1 MMAKEAEGECSS
13 IAKFSEWGS
22 LYHLSA
28 DTIQAL
34 VAEGVDCE
42 EALTGLKEAELDGL
56 KSKYRFN
63 LGQHSLLRALWQ
75 LCNSR
80 RGSTAASTSHSA
92 AVESAKD
99 AKESLRE
106 LFPAIYRKPGSNGGS
121 SLSSQPLAGS
131 SQAMPFDP
139 KGKHTPNSLRK
150 GAKRKSARQ
159 SFPPAK
165 KAAYDRGKVYT
176 IVCLPQYVSTV
187 PKGKSRDNLRDKGL
201 LQSLLLFKNL
211 EAPEIVRKI
220 HTLFPN
226 VFGKSPVGDIP
237 LFHFLA
243 ADKWNGLNRVENI
256 PVEHWNGECVRELA
270 GSGCIYVQ
278 PKVKREVS

>member
-42 EALTGLKEAELDGL
+42 EALTGLKEAQLDGL

-106 LFPAIYRKPGSNGGS
+106 LFPAIYRKPRSNGGS

-139 KGKHTPNSLRK
+139 KGKHTPTAFAKEQKESLPGRAFLLQRK
-150 GAKRKSARQ
+150 LHMTGVKSIPLSVFLSMYLQCRRE
-159 SFPPAK
+159 
-165 KAAYDRGKVYT
+165 KAEIICEIKVY
-176 IVCLPQYVSTV
+176 C
-187 PKGKSRDNLRDKGL
+187 KACFCSRIWR
-201 LQSLLLFKNL
+201 
-211 EAPEIVRKI
+211 
-220 HTLFPN
+220 
-226 VFGKSPVGDIP
+226 P
-237 LFHFLA
+237 L
-243 ADKWNGLNRVENI
+243 K
-256 PVEHWNGECVRELA
+256 
-270 GSGCIYVQ
+270 
-278 PKVKREVS
+278 